1 MNIKETPNPI
11 GTPVE
16 NYYINIFV
24 ESMKVVWDTTK
35 KKTRWWKFW
44 EKVKLTTVTNFLLN
58 CLDDL
63 IAYVDQMENVCGAD
77 KKATVLFAIGKIYDY
92 VIKEAMPIA
101 MWPFANVIR
110 SYIIDTLISNSI
122 DWIVAKYRDG
132 NFKSKSPEQLE
143 TKWVFCTIK

>member
-101 MWPFANVIR
+101 M
-110 SYIIDTLISNSI
+110 
-122 DWIVAKYRDG
+122 
-132 NFKSKSPEQLE
+132 
-143 TKWVFCTIK
+143 